1 MVKLSPAGVRYPLRA
16 LITFETRDVYPR
28 PLAFVDL
35 ETTGTHPR
43 VDRIIEIGVVLVEPD
58 GTFREWQT
66 LIDPEVS
73 VPPFI
78 ENFTGISNADVA
90 AAPRFADVADE
101 LHALLDA
108 RVFVAHNARFD
119 YGFLRHAFQ
128 RAGLRFH
135 RQPLCTVKLSRRL
148 YPAFTRHNLDSLIGR
163 HGLAVSGR
171 HRALG
176 DARLIH
182 RFLDVAFREHGVDNV
197 NAAIGDLI
205 KRPALPPHLPAAEID
220 ALPEAP
226 GIYRFYD
233 ENGLLLYI
241 GKSVNIRSR
250 VLSHFS
256 ADHSS
261 AKEMRLAQQTRHI
274 ECMTTAGELGALL
287 LENREIKE
295 QLPTLNRRQ
304 RRADN
309 LLSLL
314 LADDPATE
322 PVVKIVNVDMATFSA
337 SENLYGLFRTKRI
350 AENTLRELVAEHGL
364 CPRKLGLESR
374 GQTGQPCFARQ
385 LKKCKGVCEGAEP
398 LLKHQLRLMQALGKL
413 RVMTWPYPGR
423 IGIRERNPDGDT
435 DIHVLDNWCY
445 LGTLRERDLQS
456 DLFDS
461 SKLEGAFDLD
471 TYRILVRYFTSKRKQ
486 LDIVRLEREPA

>member
-1 MVKLSPAGVRYPLRA
+1 MYS
-16 LITFETRDVYPR
+16 R

-66 LIDPEVS
+66 LVDPDVS
-73 VPPFI
+73 IPPFI
-78 ENFTGISNADVA
+78 ENFTGISNADVT
-90 AAPRFADVADE
+90 AAPSFADVADE
-101 LHALLDA
+101 LYALLED

-128 RAGLRFH
+128 RTGLKFH

-148 YPAFTRHNLDSLIGR
+148 YSSFTRHNLDALIGR
-163 HGLAVSGR
+163 HGLEVSGR

-182 RFLDVAFREHGVDNV
+182 QFLGIAFREHGEPVV
-197 NAAIGDLI
+197 NAAIGEII
-205 KRPALPPHLPAAEID
+205 KRPALPPHLPATEID

-226 GIYRFYD
+226 GVYRFYD
-233 ENGLLLYI
+233 ENGLLLYV
-241 GKSVNIRSR
+241 GKSVNVRSR

-261 AKEMRLAQQTRHI
+261 AKEMQLAQQVRHI
-274 ECMTTAGELGALL
+274 EFTTTAGELGALL

-295 QLPTLNRRQ
+295 RLPTLNRRQ

-309 LLSLL
+309 LLSFQ
-314 LADDPATE
+314 LASDSAAE
-322 PVVKIVNVDMATFSA
+322 LVVKIVHVGPDDF
-337 SENLYGLFRTKRI
+337 ENAGALHGLFRTKRI
-350 AENTLRELVAEHGL
+350 AENTLREIAAEHGL

-374 GQTGQPCFARQ
+374 GAKGQPCFARQ
-385 LKKCKGVCEGAEP
+385 LKKCRGACEGAEP
-398 LLKHQLRLMQALGKL
+398 ELQHHIRLMQALGKL
-413 RVMTWPYPGR
+413 KLKVWPYPGR
-423 IGIRERNPDGDT
+423 IGIRERNPDGGI
-435 DIHVLDNWCY
+435 DIHVLENWCH
-445 LGTLRERDLQS
+445 LATLRERDLQG

-471 TYRILVRYFTSKRKQ
+471 TYRILVRYLLAKKHK
-486 LDIVRLEREPA
+486 LDIVRFDQTETA

>member
-1 MVKLSPAGVRYPLRA
+1 MYS
-16 LITFETRDVYPR
+16 R

-58 GTFREWQT
+58 GTSREWQT

-73 VPPFI
+73 IPPFI

-90 AAPRFADVADE
+90 TAPVFAAIADE
-101 LHALLDA
+101 LHALLED

-128 RAGLRFH
+128 RAGLKFH

-148 YPAFTRHNLDSLIGR
+148 YPAFTRHNLDAIIGR
-163 HGLAVSGR
+163 HGLEVSDR

-182 RFLDVAFREHGVDNV
+182 RFLGVAYTEHGEAVV
-197 NAAIGDLI
+197 NAAIGELV

-226 GIYRFYD
+226 GVYRFYD
-233 ENGLLLYI
+233 ESGLLLYV
-241 GKSVNIRSR
+241 GKSVNVRSR

-261 AKEMRLAQQTRHI
+261 AKEMQLAQQVRHV
-274 ECMTTAGELGALL
+274 EFTTTAGELGALL

-295 QLPTLNRRQ
+295 RLPTLNRRQ

-309 LLSLL
+309 LLSLQ
-314 LADDPATE
+314 LADDPAAE
-322 PVVKIVNVDMATFSA
+322 PVVKIVRVGLEDF
-337 SENLYGLFRTKRI
+337 ENAGALHGLFRSKRI
-350 AENTLRELVAEHGL
+350 AENTLRDIAAEHGL
-364 CPRKLGLESR
+364 CPRKLGLEAR
-374 GQTGQPCFARQ
+374 GAKGQPCFARQ
-385 LKKCKGVCEGAEP
+385 LKKCRGACEGAEP
-398 LLKHQLRLMQALGKL
+398 ELKHHIRLMQALGKL
-413 RVMTWPYPGR
+413 KLKAWPYPGR
-423 IGIRERNPDGDT
+423 IGIRERNPDGGT
-435 DIHVLDNWCY
+435 DIHVLENWCH
-445 LGTLRERDLQS
+445 LATLRERDLQG
-456 DLFDS
+456 DLFES
-461 SKLEGAFDLD
+461 LKLEGAFDLD
-471 TYRILVRYFTSKRKQ
+471 TYRILVRYLLGKKQ
-486 LDIVRLEREPA
+486 TFDIIRFDQTEIA